1 MSFLLYFSLS
11 DLNPLNWGKDLKQAA
26 ISTFEKT
33 LLYVFSLLLSE
44 FLSFLSSIFGY
55 IMDLIESTIFWIVS
69 FSSGMGIFSLPV
81 FTIAIGAL
89 FAGLFMAFYLAKDLP
104 VVGAIV

>member
-1 MSFLLYFSLS
+1 MGLS
-11 DLNPLNWGKDLKQAA
+11 WLNPLNWGKDLEKSA

-55 IMDLIESTIFWIVS
+55 IMDLIESTISWIVS
-69 FSSGMGIFSLPV
+69 FSIVMGIFSLPV
-81 FTIAIGAL
+81 FTIAIGV
-89 FAGLFMAFYLAKDLP
+89 FFGGLFMAFYLAKDLP
-104 VVGAIV
+104 VVGALI